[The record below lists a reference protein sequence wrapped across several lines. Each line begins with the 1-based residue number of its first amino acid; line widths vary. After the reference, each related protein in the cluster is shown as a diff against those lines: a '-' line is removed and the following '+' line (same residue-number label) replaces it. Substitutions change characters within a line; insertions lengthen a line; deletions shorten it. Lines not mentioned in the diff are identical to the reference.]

1 MSPHPLPAVAR
12 IRAITLDLDDT
23 LWPIGP
29 TVERAEEV
37 LAHWLREH
45 APATAARFDRAA
57 TQALR
62 AEVARLAPHR
72 AHDLSAMRRE
82 TIRRMLAAAGDDEAL
97 AEPAFQAYFAAR
109 QEVALFEDAL
119 PALRRLAARW
129 PLLAVSN
136 GNADLGRIGL
146 AGWFV
151 GTVNAQQVGIGKPD
165 ARIFRAAARRLELEP
180 AALLHVGDDPR
191 LDAQA
196 ALDAGLHA
204 AWVTRDDPIEPA
216 SAPRCW
222 RGPDL
227 LALADAL
234 GA

>member
-1 MSPHPLPAVAR
+1 MPPHPLPDAER

-29 TVERAEEV
+29 TIERAERV
-37 LAHWLREH
+37 LADWLLEH
-45 APATAARFDRAA
+45 APGTAACFDLEA
-57 TQALR
+57 TR
-62 AEVARLAPHR
+62 VMREEVARLWPQR

-82 TIRRMLAAAGDDEAL
+82 TIRRMLAASGDDESL
-97 AEPAFQAYFAAR
+97 AEPAFQAFFAAR
-109 QEVALFEDAL
+109 QRVAFFDDAL

-129 PLLAVSN
+129 PLLAVTN
-136 GNADLGRIGL
+136 GNADLRRIGL
-146 AGWFV
+146 ADWFV
-151 GTVNAQQVGIGKPD
+151 GAVNAQQVGIGKPD
-165 ARIFRAAARRLELEP
+165 ARIFRAAAERLALEP
-180 AALLHVGDDPR
+180 SVLLHVGDDPR

-204 AWVTRDDPIEPA
+204 AWVVRDDPVDAA

-234 GA
+234 GV

>member
-1 MSPHPLPAVAR
+1 MSPHPLPDTER

-29 TVERAEEV
+29 TIARAEEV
-37 LAHWLREH
+37 LAAWLREH
-45 APATAARFDRAA
+45 APATAARFDLAA
-57 TQALR
+57 AQALR
-62 AEVARLAPHR
+62 AEVARLAPER

-82 TIRRMLAAAGDDEAL
+82 TIRRMLAATGQDEAL
-97 AEPAFQAYFAAR
+97 TEPAFQAYFAAR
-109 QEVALFEDAL
+109 QQVDLFDDAL

-136 GNADLGRIGL
+136 GNADLERIGL
-146 AGWFV
+146 ARWFV
-151 GTVNAQQVGIGKPD
+151 GGVNAQQVGIGKPD
-165 ARIFRAAARRLELEP
+165 ARIFQAAASRLELEP
-180 AALLHVGDDPR
+180 AELLHVGDDPR

-216 SAPRCW
+216 RAPRCW

>member
-1 MSPHPLPAVAR
+1 MSPHPLPALGC

-29 TVERAEEV
+29 TIDRAEDV
-37 LAHWLREH
+37 LGQWLREH

-62 AEVARLAPHR
+62 AEVARLAPR
-72 AHDLSAMRRE
+72 QAHDLSAMRRE

-97 AEPAFQAYFAAR
+97 AEPAFEAYFAAR
-109 QEVALFEDAL
+109 QQVALFEDSL

-129 PLLAVSN
+129 PLLAVTN
-136 GNADLGRIGL
+136 GNADLARIGL
-146 AGWFV
+146 AAWFV

-165 ARIFRAAARRLELEP
+165 ARIFRAAARRLGLEP

-196 ALDAGLHA
+196 ALDAGLQA

-216 SAPRCW
+216 SAPHCW